1 MAMELQGQ
9 VAIITGGGSGIGR
22 AIALR
27 FAQAG
32 AHVAIADLNLAGAEE
47 TAAQVRKIGTQA
59 LAKLT
64 DVSNYD
70 QVQALIAEVVKT
82 FGKIEIMVN
91 NAGIARIAPFL
102 EMPKEDWEAVLK
114 VHLFGAF
121 YCSQAAAREMVKR
134 KYGRIISMSSITAL
148 QGPMGYNT
156 PYGAAKTGLLGLTR
170 GMALELAQYNI
181 SVNAIAP
188 GPTDTPM
195 LRQGAAAVPPER
207 SHHVPMERLGSVDDI
222 ANAAW
227 FFALP
232 SSGYVTGTVLPVDG
246 GAIAGGCYMV
256 EYHRV
261 RSEK

>member
-1 MAMELQGQ
+1 MELQDQ
-9 VAIITGGGSGIGR
+9 VAVITGSGSGIGQ

-27 FAQAG
+27 FARAG
-32 AHVAIADLNLAGAEE
+32 ANIVIADINHDGAET
-47 TAAQVRKIGTQA
+47 TAAEVRKLGRQA
-59 LAKLT
+59 IVKVT
-64 DVSNYD
+64 DVSDYD
-70 QVQALIAEVVKT
+70 QVQALIAEAIKT
-82 FGKIEIMVN
+82 FGKIEILVN
-91 NAGIARIAPFL
+91 NAGVVAIAPFL
-102 EMPKEDWEAVLK
+102 EMPRDSWERVLK

-121 YCSQAAAREMVKR
+121 YCSQAAGREMAKR

-181 SVNAIAP
+181 TVNAIAP

-195 LRQGAAAVPPER
+195 LRSGGGDLSVR
-207 SHHVPMERLGSVDDI
+207 SHHIPMERLGSVDDI
-222 ANAAW
+222 ANVAW

-232 SSGYVTGTVLPVDG
+232 QSGFVTGTVLPVDG

-256 EYHRV
+256 EYHRN
-261 RSEK
+261 RAAQASR

>member
-1 MAMELQGQ
+1 MELQGQ
-9 VAIITGGGSGIGR
+9 AAVITGAGSGIGQ

-27 FAQAG
+27 FARAG
-32 AHVAIADLNLAGAEE
+32 ANVAIADLNRDGAEA
-47 TAAQVRKIGTQA
+47 TAEQVRKIGPKA
-59 LAKLT
+59 LAKVT

-70 QVQALIAEVVKT
+70 QVQELIAEAVKA

-102 EMPKEDWEAVLK
+102 EMSKDDWEAVLK

-121 YCSQAAAREMVKR
+121 YCSQAAAREMVKH

-156 PYGAAKTGLLGLTR
+156 PYGAAKSGIVGLTR
-170 GMALELAQYNI
+170 GMAMDLAQYNI
-181 SVNAIAP
+181 TVNAIAP

-207 SHHVPMERLGSVDDI
+207 SHHVPMERPGSVEDI

-227 FFALP
+227 FYALP
-232 SSGYVTGTVLPVDG
+232 SSGYVTGTLLPVDG

-261 RSEK
+261 RSQAK

>member
-1 MAMELQGQ
+1 MELQDQ

-27 FAQAG
+27 FARAG
-32 AHVAIADLNLAGAEE
+32 ANVAIADLNGAGAEE
-47 TAAQVRKIGTQA
+47 TAEQVRKIGTKA
-59 LAKLT
+59 IAKVT
-64 DVSNYD
+64 DVSNFE

-102 EMPKEDWEAVLK
+102 EMPKEDFEAVLR

-134 KYGRIISMSSITAL
+134 KYGRIITMSSITAL
-148 QGPMGYNT
+148 QGPAGNNT
-156 PYGAAKTGLLGLTR
+156 PYGAAKSGLLGLNR
-170 GMALELAQYNI
+170 GMALDLAEHNI
-181 SVNAIAP
+181 TVNAIAP

-195 LRQGAAAVPPER
+195 LRGGAASVPPER
-207 SHHVPMERLGSVDDI
+207 SHHIPMERLGAVEDI

-261 RSEK
+261 RSQRK

>member
-1 MAMELQGQ
+1 MELQGQ
-9 VAIITGGGSGIGR
+9 VAVITGGASGIGR

-27 FAQAG
+27 YAQAG
-32 AHVAIADLNLAGAEE
+32 ANVAIGDLNAAGAEE
-47 TAAQVRKIGTQA
+47 TAAMVRKAGAQA
-59 LAKLT
+59 IARTT

-70 QVQALIAEVVKT
+70 QVQALIAEAVKT

-102 EMPKEDWEAVLK
+102 EMPRDDFEAVLK

-121 YCSQAAAREMVKR
+121 YCSQVAAREMVKR
-134 KYGRIISMSSITAL
+134 KYGRIITMASITAI
-148 QGPMGYNT
+148 QGPAGNNT
-156 PYGAAKTGLLGLTR
+156 PYGAAKTSLLGLTR
-170 GMALELAQYNI
+170 GMALDLAQYNI
-181 SVNAIAP
+181 TVNAIAP

-195 LRQGAAAVPPER
+195 LRGGAPSVPPER
-207 SHHVPMERLGSVDDI
+207 SHHVPMERLGAVEDI

-246 GAIAGGCYMV
+246 GALAGGCYMV
-256 EYHRV
+256 EYHRN
-261 RSEK
+261 RAQAKK

>member
-1 MAMELQGQ
+1 MELQGQ
-9 VAIITGGGSGIGR
+9 VAVITGAGSGIGK

-27 FAQAG
+27 YARAG
-32 AHVAIADLNLAGAEE
+32 ANIAVADLNAEGAEQ
-47 TAAQVRKIGTQA
+47 TAAEVRKIGPKA
-59 LAKLT
+59 LAKVT

-156 PYGAAKTGLLGLTR
+156 PYGAAKTGILGLTR

-207 SHHVPMERLGSVDDI
+207 SHHVAMERVGSVDDI

-261 RSEK
+261 RSQGK